1 MTGLRVISERLL
13 LLGLLVCRIVF
24 LVFGLA
30 VLGATF
36 ALGGFLRSEHASPA
50 ILSAWGWIRDTGG
63 LFLGAAVLLFVV
75 RDWIHVPRAGDGQA
89 KAPFWV
95 ALIAVCLAAQ
105 VALAVVFSSGIRSL
119 WQDAIPALD
128 QAGVFREART
138 GAEGGAIL
146 APVLA
151 VLFVPILEAA
161 CAASLIAAPVLLLV
175 LLFTRSRAFPKSLV
189 LTAIVQAALVAG
201 SYVAMNAFLP
211 MAQALLSQT
220 AHVTDIPVEIQRALA
235 GLRRIAALIGPTA
248 RTFAL
253 LLIPIAVWIPF
264 VMFSRRMEG
273 AFHVGSFERARIRA
287 VPRPEPREAALNT
300 PSPSR

>member
-1 MTGLRVISERLL
+1 MTALRVIAERLL

-36 ALGGFLRSEHASPA
+36 ALAGFLKAENASPA
-50 ILSAWGWIRDTGG
+50 ILSAWSWIRATGG
-63 LFLGAAVLLFVV
+63 LFLAAAVLLFVV
-75 RDWIHVPRAGDGQA
+75 RDWIRIPRAGEAQA

-95 ALIAVCLAAQ
+95 GLIAVFLAAQ
-105 VALAVVFSSGIRSL
+105 AGLAVVFSSGIRSL

-128 QAGVFREART
+128 QAGVFREAQT
-138 GAEGGAIL
+138 GAQGSAIL

-151 VLFVPILEAA
+151 VLFVPILETAA
-161 CAASLIAAPVLLLV
+161 LASLIAAPILLLV
-175 LLFTRSRAFPKSLV
+175 LLFTRSRAFPKALV
-189 LTAIVQAALVAG
+189 LTALVQAALVAG
-201 SYVAMNAFLP
+201 AYVAMNAFLP
-211 MAQALLSQT
+211 MAQALLSLT

-253 LLIPIAVWIPF
+253 LVIPIAVWVP
-264 VMFSRRMEG
+264 VMMFSRRVEG
-273 AFHVGSFERARIRA
+273 VFREGSFERTRMHEARY
-287 VPRPEPREAALNT
+287 PEPGEAALNT
-300 PSPSR
+300 PSPSL

>member
-1 MTGLRVISERLL
+1 MTALRVISERLL

-36 ALGGFLRSEHASPA
+36 ALGGFLKAENASPA
-50 ILSAWGWIRDTGG
+50 ILAAWGWIRATGG
-63 LFLGAAVLLFVV
+63 LFLGAAIVLFVV
-75 RDWIHVPRAGDGQA
+75 RDWIRVPRAGEAQA

-105 VALAVVFSSGIRSL
+105 AGLAVVFSSGIRSL

-128 QAGVFREART
+128 QAGVFREARS
-138 GAEGGAIL
+138 GAQGSAIL

-151 VLFVPILEAA
+151 VLFVPILETA
-161 CAASLIAAPVLLLV
+161 CAASLIAAPILLLV

-201 SYVAMNAFLP
+201 VYVAMNAFLP
-211 MAQALLSQT
+211 MAQALLSLT
-220 AHVTDIPVEIQRALA
+220 AHVADIPVEIQRALA

-248 RTFAL
+248 QAFAL
-253 LLIPIAVWIPF
+253 LLIPIALWVP
-264 VMFSRRMEG
+264 VMMFSRRAEG
-273 AFHVGSFERARIRA
+273 VFREGSFERTRMREAH
-287 VPRPEPREAALNT
+287 RPKPGEAALNN
-300 PSPSR
+300 PSPSL